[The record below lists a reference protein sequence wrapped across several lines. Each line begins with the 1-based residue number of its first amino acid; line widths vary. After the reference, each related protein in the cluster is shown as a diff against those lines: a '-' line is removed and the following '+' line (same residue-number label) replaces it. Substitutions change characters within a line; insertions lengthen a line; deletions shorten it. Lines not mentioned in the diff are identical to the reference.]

1 MSPTPAPPPPEVET
15 CQRTGRRF
23 TVLPIGETIRP
34 TDHCTLADM
43 PPGVLICPVVC
54 PGFKV
59 RPSAESGLRYL
70 RPIL

>member
-1 MSPTPAPPPPEVET
+1 MTDPDPPPEVET

-23 TVLPIGETIRP
+23 TVLPIGETILP
-34 TDHCTLADM
+34 TDHCTLHDA
-43 PPGVLICPVVC
+43 PTGTFITQVAC

-70 RPIL
+70 RPLL